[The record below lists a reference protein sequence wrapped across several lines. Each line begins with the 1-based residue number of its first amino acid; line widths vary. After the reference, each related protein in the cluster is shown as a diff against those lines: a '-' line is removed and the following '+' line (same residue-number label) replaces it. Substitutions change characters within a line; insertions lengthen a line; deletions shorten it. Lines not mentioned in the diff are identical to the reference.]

1 MNDQALRNAYKYCEE
16 VTRLHAK
23 SFYFAAKFL
32 PRHKQI
38 PVFAVYAFCRH
49 VDDEIDDSGYETEE
63 QAAQAVAE
71 WRSRLDSVYGAS
83 DPAVELPQKEKDED
97 SLTRRRA
104 LDDVFLAWRDMLGT
118 YPIPQKIPL
127 DLIKGVLMDTY
138 KKRYGTFDELYVY
151 CYHVASTVGLM
162 SSEILGYSRPV
173 ALQYAEK
180 MGVAM
185 QLTNILRDVR
195 EDAEMG
201 RIYLPAED
209 LERFGVTEEQIFGN
223 MVDGNF
229 RRLMEFE
236 IDRARELYREGEK
249 GVALLEP
256 DTRFTVLFASRI
268 YSRILV
274 EIEAL
279 SYDVFSSRAHT
290 TKAQKLFAMPRIWFE
305 SKKLRAESLAA
316 E

>member
-32 PRHKQI
+32 PRTKQV

-49 VDDEIDDSGYETEE
+49 VDDEIDESGYETEE
-63 QAAQAVAE
+63 QAATAVAE
-71 WRSRLDSVYGAS
+71 WRSRLDSVYGVS
-83 DPAVELPQKEKDED
+83 NPNPERPLNDQDGD
-97 SLTRRRA
+97 SQARRRA
-104 LDDVFLAWRDMLGT
+104 LDDVFLAWKDMLAT
-118 YPIPQKIPL
+118 YPIPQQIPI

-138 KKRYGTFDELYVY
+138 KKRYATFDELYVY

-162 SSEILGYSRPV
+162 SSEILGYSDAV
-173 ALQYAEK
+173 ALKYAEQ

-185 QLTNILRDVR
+185 QLTNILRDVK
-195 EDAEMG
+195 EDAAMG

-209 LERFGVTEEQIFGN
+209 LERFGVSEDQILKNRF
-223 MVDGNF
+223 DENF
-229 RRLMEFE
+229 RGLMQFE
-236 IDRARELYREGEK
+236 IERARELYREGEK

-268 YSRILV
+268 YSRILD

-290 TKAQKLFAMPRIWFE
+290 TKTQKLLAMPGIWIE
-305 SKKLRAESLAA
+305 SKKLSSDGLEAE
-316 E
+316 